1 VEIHKPTEAEIV
13 SVLDNVARRL
23 AKRFKF
29 GYHDNNDMMQQARLF
44 ALEGLKHY
52 DGQRPLE
59 NYLWTHVRNRL
70 FNFKRDKYS
79 RPNCPCGECAED
91 ETQCI
96 REHCTFYLQW
106 EKRNQAKQNLMNPI
120 DMNNVEDEN
129 EDRMKFEDD
138 VADIT
143 YNKEIISVINNNL
156 PLEFRHDMLR
166 IMQGTSIS
174 KHRKDK
180 LLLEIQKVLYDSGY
194 EEEARSIKL

>member
-1 VEIHKPTEAEIV
+1 MIINKPTEEEIIA
-13 SVLDNVARRL
+13 VLDNVARRL

-29 GYHDNNDMMQQARLF
+29 GYHDNNDMMQQAKLF
-44 ALEGLKHY
+44 ALEGLKNY

-59 NYLWTHVRNRL
+59 NYLWTHVHNRL

-79 RPNCPCGECAED
+79 RPNCPCGECSED
-91 ETQCI
+91 HAKCKQETCSVYI
-96 REHCTFYLQW
+96 QW

-120 DMNNVEDEN
+120 DMDNVEDEHEDSMKN
-129 EDRMKFEDD
+129 EE
-138 VADIT
+138 
-143 YNKEIISVINNNL
+143 SVSDTAHNNDLIKTINDKL

-166 IMQGTSIS
+166 IMQGVPVP

-180 LLLEIQKVLYDSGY
+180 LILEIQKVLYDSGY